1 VSRALKSGTC
11 KFKVPN
17 QWLTE
22 TVSSTAS
29 RLPKKYHKERITSMK
44 RLTRNIG
51 MLLLAIFLIAWGLVQ
66 LIPALSGLGLIL
78 AILAIAAG
86 IFILLDR

>member
-1 VSRALKSGTC
+1 
-11 KFKVPN
+11 
-17 QWLTE
+17 
-22 TVSSTAS
+22 
-29 RLPKKYHKERITSMK
+29 M
-44 RLTRNIG
+44 TRNIG

-66 LIPALSGLGLIL
+66 LLGIGGLGVIL